1 MRIISGN
8 FKNKKLFEPSDN
20 YTRPLKDLVKESI
33 FNIIEHSKLIK
44 FKIENCEVL
53 DLFSGSG
60 SFGLECIS
68 RGAEHVTFFENYTS
82 AINILKKNIE
92 NFNCESKTKI
102 INKNISSIELKK
114 LNKSDLIFMD
124 PPFKYKG
131 IGNLIKV
138 IKNIN
143 LLKNNGVIILHRHKN
158 NKEVLP
164 LEFKVIKKINYG
176 ISNIFFGY

>member
-1 MRIISGN
+1 MRIISGK
-8 FKNKKLFEPSDN
+8 FKGKKIIIPKDKL
-20 YTRPLKDLVKESI
+20 TRPLRDIVKESI
-33 FNIIEHSKLIK
+33 FNILNHSNLLTFK
-44 FKIENCEVL
+44 FEKTNII
-53 DLFSGSG
+53 DLFSGTG